1 MLVKNSNFHYQT
13 EKFNYQKAKINCQKE
28 IVTYLKK
35 CKRKEEQ
42 KYYRKDVLDE
52 YLESL
57 NEQSQ
62 QVIPSGIVEKEKD
75 VLENQIGNCETRNIN
90 PNIENKIEELEKL
103 TAITFAEE
111 FSISPELDLFNQEQ
125 FLYHG
130 LRSSIPEGFKKLG
143 GILEQK
149 NILAGKYLEEYYS
162 YSDNCNDGEYISL
175 TSYNNSIEFQNFV
188 RPYICLVINPFIEAY
203 KTIYVP
209 CEIWDYMKKRNLP
222 LKNRYSYACNEYQ
235 AKDHISLDMV
245 MAIGIP
251 YFDILFQQGRE
262 SAKALTSSIRHLLA
276 YHDLD
281 IPIVDITCYNQVIN
295 PKEKQNVF
303 QKK

>member
-1 MLVKNSNFHYQT
+1 
-13 EKFNYQKAKINCQKE
+13 
-28 IVTYLKK
+28 
-35 CKRKEEQ
+35 
-42 KYYRKDVLDE
+42 
-52 YLESL
+52 
-57 NEQSQ
+57 
-62 QVIPSGIVEKEKD
+62 
-75 VLENQIGNCETRNIN
+75 
-90 PNIENKIEELEKL
+90 
-103 TAITFAEE
+103 
-111 FSISPELDLFNQEQ
+111 
-125 FLYHG
+125 
-130 LRSSIPEGFKKLG
+130 
-143 GILEQK
+143 
-149 NILAGKYLEEYYS
+149 
-162 YSDNCNDGEYISL
+162 
-175 TSYNNSIEFQNFV
+175 
-188 RPYICLVINPFIEAY
+188 
-203 KTIYVP
+203 
-209 CEIWDYMKKRNLP
+209 MKKRNLP